1 MASIQSLR
9 DGLEEQFPARFLL
22 ESGAGGTFI
31 LTVVNDGFQNIS
43 RAKRMKVLLP
53 LFERSGITPTIIELL
68 TSDEA
73 ADQGIDLIKRGH
85 PARPGTWDDAI
96 AMVQAGEH
104 PKPAARSTSR
114 PRRVVFYSYKGGVG
128 RTTALVHTAFHLARA
143 NKRVVIVDLDVEAPG
158 VHHLVPPT
166 DGTVQAGVV
175 DYLWERQVRP
185 ASEAPTVTLVG
196 EKDGHRTG
204 IAYTIQD
211 TVFRNDV
218 YVIPAGNVGF
228 QYVQR
233 LAVLTTRDFST
244 VSDSSEGELDPW
256 SELERDIL
264 DQFAPDILLI
274 DARTGINDW
283 GGLSLLR
290 LADDAFIVMYP
301 SLQNA
306 EGVNLVRELL
316 GKIDGARYH
325 LVLSPVPEGDIGAG
339 LIARAKHLLNLPSD
353 SEESAEDEDA
363 ASPAPIVVH
372 YHPSIAAASHYPVE
386 SAMAQYTSLSNLLLD
401 MNEEERIED
410 ILQKADPKE
419 IIASLRF
426 PERDAKQIADADFEA
441 FFQKTVDFDKLLDD
455 ARWVVRGRK
464 GTGKSTLYYL
474 FTQHK
479 ENAAKR
485 AGGRLVGIDVLSGH
499 GPAEKFRPT
508 TDTFQE
514 FQRALFRTGGD
525 WISVWRAYAVVRLF
539 CSPSSPLNPV
549 LKAGKF
555 SPLRNH
561 LTAHF
566 TRSMSDTWETS
577 HTREL
582 CTLFEDGN
590 LNGLCKDS
598 LSSLNEQ
605 LEASAT
611 KIWLMYDDLDQDIRE
626 GSPWQ
631 QEALGGLLRLIYDTN
646 NQDLHQI
653 RFKVFLRE
661 DIWRDLVV
669 TNKSHFGDSRTL
681 LLQWGIEDF
690 LRLAYR
696 LTTRGSEKFRTL
708 AQTTLPLLDSR
719 LDDADEPTLRQAL
732 APLWGLNQQKKKA
745 YTARWV
751 YARMTDTKGN
761 TYPRS
766 LTILLK
772 KACEA
777 ELAQLKSGKP
787 GSSDRL
793 LRPSSLVEGLRAA
806 SIERCDALK
815 NEYPDLVPFFDAM
828 QSLRSQFKDV
838 DLRPLWEATAAKQ
851 WTSYEK
857 FVSQLEAI
865 GLLAVRKESDAKYR
879 YAVAALYIDGFNVK
893 RVQGETA

>member
-1 MASIQSLR
+1 MMKNIQSLR
-9 DGLEEQFPARFLL
+9 NELEENFPGGFLL
-22 ESGAGGTFI
+22 ESGAEGTFI
-31 LTVVNDGFQNIS
+31 LTVVDEKFRDIS
-43 RAKRMKVLLP
+43 RSNRMKFLLP
-53 LFERSGITPTIIELL
+53 IFKRSGITPTIIELL

-73 ADQGIDLIKRGH
+73 AEQGIDLIKH
-85 PARPGTWDDAI
+85 DHLARPGTWDDAI
-96 AMVQAGEH
+96 AMVQAGER
-104 PKPAARSTSR
+104 PKPAARPTSR

-166 DGTVQAGVV
+166 DGTVEAGVV
-175 DYLWERQVRP
+175 DYLWERQIRP
-185 ASEAPTVTLVG
+185 ASETPTVTLVG
-196 EKDGHRTG
+196 EKEGHRSG
-204 IAYTIQD
+204 IAYAIRD
-211 TVFRNDV
+211 AVFRNDV
-218 YVIPAGNVGF
+218 YVVPAGKVGF

-244 VSDSSEGELDPW
+244 VSEGELDPW
-256 SELERDIL
+256 SEFERDII
-264 DQFAPDILLI
+264 DQFAPDIILI

-301 SLQNA
+301 SIQNA

-316 GKIDGARYH
+316 GQIDGARYH
-325 LVLSPVPEGDIGAG
+325 IVLSPVPEGDIGAG
-339 LIARAKHLLNLPSD
+339 LIARAKNLLNLPGEG
-353 SEESAEDEDA
+353 EESAEDEDS
-363 ASPAPIVVH
+363 ASLRPIVVH

-386 SAMAQYTSLSNLLLD
+386 SAMAQYASLANLLLD

-410 ILQKADPKE
+410 VLQKSDPKE
-419 IIASLRF
+419 IIESLRF
-426 PERDAKQIADADFEA
+426 PERDAKQTADVDFEA

-485 AGGRLVGIDVLSGH
+485 AGGKLVGIDVLSGH
-499 GPAEKFRPT
+499 GPAGTFRPT
-508 TDTFQE
+508 TDIFQD
-514 FQRALFRTGGD
+514 FQRALSRIGGD
-525 WISVWRAYAVVRLF
+525 WISFWRAYAVVRLF
-539 CSPSSPLNPV
+539 CSPSSPLDPV
-549 LKAGKF
+549 LKASKF
-555 SPLRNH
+555 LLLQSH
-561 LTAHF
+561 LMAHF
-566 TRSMSDTWETS
+566 PRSMNGAWEAS
-577 HTREL
+577 HTRQL
-582 CTLFEDGN
+582 SALFEDSS
-590 LNGLCKDS
+590 LSGLCRDS
-598 LSSLNEQ
+598 LSSLNKQ
-605 LEASAT
+605 LEASET
-611 KIWLMYDDLDQDIRE
+611 KIWLMYDDLDQDILE
-626 GSPWQ
+626 GSAWQ

-661 DIWRDLVV
+661 DIWRGLVV

-696 LTTRGSEKFRTL
+696 LTTRGSEKFHNL
-708 AQTTLPLLDSR
+708 AQTTLPLPDSR

-732 APLWGLNQQKKKA
+732 APLWGLNQQKKNKA

-751 YARMTDTKGN
+751 YNRMTDTKGN

-777 ELAQLKSGKP
+777 ELVQLNTSKP

-793 LRPSSLVEGLRAA
+793 LRPSSLVEGLEAA

-815 NEYPDLVPFFDAM
+815 NEYQNLVPFLDAM
-828 QSLRSQFKDV
+828 QSLRSQFNDV
-838 DLRPLWEATAAKQ
+838 DLRPLWKATAAKQ
-851 WTSYEK
+851 WTSYDK
-857 FVSQLEAI
+857 FVSHLDAI
-865 GLLAVRKESDAKYR
+865 GLLAVRKEPSVKYR
-879 YAVAALYIDGFNVK
+879 YAVAALYIDGLNVK

>member
-1 MASIQSLR
+1 MISVQVLR
-9 DGLEEQFPARFLL
+9 DELEATFPGKFTL

-31 LTVVNDGFQNIS
+31 LTVVDDSFRNKS
-43 RAKRMKVLLP
+43 RANRMKTLLP
-53 LFERSGITPTIIELL
+53 TFKRSGITPTIIELL
-68 TSDEA
+68 TADEA
-73 ADQGIDLIKRGH
+73 AEQGVNLAQQGRH

-104 PKPAARSTSR
+104 PRANSRPISR

-143 NKRVVIVDLDVEAPG
+143 NKRVVVVDLDVEAPG

-166 DGTVQAGVV
+166 DGSVEAGVV

-185 ASEAPTVTLVG
+185 ESEAPTVTLVG
-196 EKDGHRTG
+196 EREGHRTG
-204 IAYTIQD
+204 IAYAIRD

-218 YVIPAGNVGF
+218 YVVPAGKVGF

-244 VSDSSEGELDPW
+244 VSEGELDPW
-256 SELERDIL
+256 SRFERDII
-264 DQFAPDILLI
+264 DQFAPDLILI

-301 SLQNA
+301 SIQNA
-306 EGVNLVRELL
+306 EGVNLIRELL
-316 GKIDGARYH
+316 GQIDGARYH

-339 LIARAKHLLNLPSD
+339 LIARAKALLNLPSEG
-353 SEESAEDEDA
+353 EESAADDEE
-363 ASPAPIVVH
+363 STSLIPIVVH

-386 SAMAQYTSLSNLLLD
+386 SAMAQYASLANLLLD
-401 MNEEERIED
+401 MNEEEKIED
-410 ILQKADPKE
+410 VLQKTDPKE
-419 IIASLRF
+419 IVESLRF

-485 AGGRLVGIDVLSGH
+485 AGGKLVGINVLSGH
-499 GPAEKFRPT
+499 GPAETFRPT
-508 TDTFQE
+508 TDIFQD
-514 FQRALFRTGGD
+514 FQRALSRIEGD
-525 WISVWRAYAVVRLF
+525 WISFWRAYAVVRLF
-539 CSPSSPLNPV
+539 CSPSSPLDPV
-549 LKAGKF
+549 LNASKF
-555 SPLRNH
+555 SLLQSH

-566 TRSMSDTWETS
+566 PRSSNGAWEAS
-577 HTREL
+577 HTRQL
-582 CTLFEDGN
+582 SALFEDSN
-590 LNGLCKDS
+590 LSGLCRDS
-598 LSSLNEQ
+598 LSSLNKQ
-605 LEASAT
+605 LEASGT
-611 KIWLMYDDLDQDIRE
+611 KIWLMYDDLDQDILE
-626 GSPWQ
+626 GAPWQ

-661 DIWRDLVV
+661 DIWRGLVV
-669 TNKSHFGDSRTL
+669 TNKSHFGESRTL

-696 LTTRGSEKFRTL
+696 LTTRGSEKFRKL
-708 AQTTLPLLDSR
+708 AQTTLPLPDSK
-719 LDDADEPTLRQAL
+719 LDDADEATLRQAL

-745 YTARWV
+745 YSARWV
-751 YARMTDTKGN
+751 YNRMTDTKEN

-766 LTILLK
+766 LTILLE
-772 KACEA
+772 KAREA
-777 ELAQLKSGKP
+777 ELTQLKSGKS

-806 SIERCDALK
+806 SVERCDALK
-815 NEYPDLVPFFDAM
+815 EEYRDLVPFFDAM
-828 QSLRSQFKDV
+828 QSLRSQFKDE
-838 DLRPLWEATAAKQ
+838 DLRPVWKATAAKQ
-851 WTSYEK
+851 WAAYEK

-865 GLLAVRKESDAKYR
+865 GLLAVRKEPDARYR
-879 YAVAALYIDGFNVK
+879 YAVAPLYIDGFNVK

>member
-1 MASIQSLR
+1 MKSIQSLR
-9 DGLEEQFPARFLL
+9 SGLEEKFPGGFLL
-22 ESGAGGTFI
+22 ESAAEGTFI
-31 LTVVNDGFQNIS
+31 LTVVDDGFRDKS
-43 RAKRMKVLLP
+43 RSNRVKLLSQI
-53 LFERSGITPTIIELL
+53 FERSGITPTIIELL

-73 ADQGIDLIKRGH
+73 AEQGVDLSKRGH
-85 PARPGTWDDAI
+85 LARPGTWDDAI

-104 PKPAARSTSR
+104 PQPTGRLTSR

-158 VHHLVPPT
+158 VHHLVPPA
-166 DGTVQAGVV
+166 DGTVEAGVV

-204 IAYTIQD
+204 IAYAVRD
-211 TVFRNDV
+211 AVRRNDV
-218 YVIPAGNVGF
+218 YVVPAGHVDF

-244 VSDSSEGELDPW
+244 LSEGELDPW
-256 SELERDIL
+256 SQFERDVI
-264 DQFAPDILLI
+264 DQFAPDIILI

-301 SLQNA
+301 SVQNT

-316 GKIDGARYH
+316 GQIDGARYH
-325 LVLSPVPEGDIGAG
+325 IVLSPVPEGDIGAG
-339 LIARAKHLLNLPSD
+339 LIARAKSLLNLPSD
-353 SEESAEDEDA
+353 GEESAVDEEDS
-363 ASPAPIVVH
+363 ASLRPIVVH
-372 YHPSIAAASHYPVE
+372 YHPSIAAAAHYPVE
-386 SAMAQYTSLSNLLLD
+386 SAMAHYAPLANLLLD
-401 MNEEERIED
+401 MNEEERVED
-410 ILQKADPKE
+410 VLQKTDPKE
-419 IIASLRF
+419 IVESLRF

-479 ENAAKR
+479 DNAAKR
-485 AGGRLVGIDVLSGH
+485 AGGKLVGINVLSGH
-499 GPAEKFRPT
+499 GPAETFRPT
-508 TDTFQE
+508 TDIFQD
-514 FQRALFRTGGD
+514 FQRALSRIEGD
-525 WISVWRAYAVVRLF
+525 WISFWRAYAVVRLF
-539 CSPSSPLNPV
+539 CSPSSPLDRV
-549 LKAGKF
+549 LNASKF
-555 SPLRNH
+555 SRLQSH

-566 TRSMSDTWETS
+566 LRSSNGAWEAS
-577 HTREL
+577 HTRQL
-582 CTLFEDGN
+582 SALFEDSD
-590 LNGLCKDS
+590 LSGLCRDS
-598 LSSLNEQ
+598 LSSLNKQ
-605 LEASAT
+605 LQASQT
-611 KIWLMYDDLDQDIRE
+611 KIWLMYDDLDQDILE
-626 GSPWQ
+626 GAPWQ

-661 DIWRDLVV
+661 DIWRGLVV
-669 TNKSHFGDSRTL
+669 TNKSHFGESRTL

-696 LTTRGSEKFRTL
+696 LTTRGSEKFRKL
-708 AQTTLPLLDSR
+708 AQTTLPLPDSK
-719 LDDADEPTLRQAL
+719 LDDADEATLRQAL
-732 APLWGLNQQKKKA
+732 APLWGLNQRKNNTA

-751 YARMTDTKGN
+751 YNRMTDTKGN

-766 LTILLK
+766 LTILLE
-772 KACEA
+772 KAREA

-806 SIERCDALK
+806 SLERCDALK

-828 QSLRSQFKDV
+828 QSLRSQFKDE
-838 DLRPLWEATAAKQ
+838 DLRPVWKTTAEKQ
-851 WTSYEK
+851 WASYEK

-879 YAVAALYIDGFNVK
+879 YAVAALYIDGFNMR